1 VTCRVCQDAGCLK
14 NGLDFCP
21 NNVCGDTTRDSN
33 RHVQPLD
40 GSQPLYTL
48 YDQHFGDL
56 PTSIFSS
63 LISSVARGEAFPS
76 VYILP
81 NHTRVHSCAHAINS
95 HGHTFR
101 QSTLLHQLRT
111 TARKL
116 IILIHIHPLLIQ
128 QYVAVHINC
137 ARYKRLIH

>member
-1 VTCRVCQDAGCLK
+1 M
-14 NGLDFCP
+14 
-21 NNVCGDTTRDSN
+21 CGDSTRDRN

-40 GSQPLYTL
+40 GSQPPYTL
-48 YDQHFGDL
+48 YEQHFGDL

-63 LISSVARGEAFPS
+63 LISSVARSAAFPS

-95 HGHTFR
+95 NGHTFR
-101 QSTLLHQLRT
+101 QSTLLHKQRT

-116 IILIHIHPLLIQ
+116 TIIIRIYSLLIHQ
-128 QYVAVHINC
+128 CVAVCRGADKSLARPGRKQATATEDFEFHIHGC
-137 ARYKRLIH
+137 R